1 MEEEKKEPMEEQQAE
16 PMEEPKA
23 EPKAEAVEQPP
34 QAAPAMARPTF
45 LTVLCILSF
54 IGSGLSSLMFLIA
67 LVAAGAIMEFMS
79 SFPGMSEL
87 SATAGSGYFLV
98 YLVLALG
105 SLFGAILM
113 WNLKKIG
120 YYLYVAANV
129 IVIFVPVMFSAGGIG
144 WFGLVITVVFIIL
157 YGLNFKHME

>member
-1 MEEEKKEPMEEQQAE
+1 MEEEKKEPMEEEQKE
-16 PMEEPKA
+16 PMEEPKS
-23 EPKAEAVEQPP
+23 ETVEKPP
-34 QAAPAMARPTF
+34 QQETTKKGRPTF

-67 LVAAGAIMEFMS
+67 VIAAGVIMDFLTGL
-79 SFPGMSEL
+79 PGMADL
-87 SATAGSGYFLV
+87 SAGGSGFFIVSFLMAV
-98 YLVLALG
+98 G

-120 YYLYVAANV
+120 FYLYSACNIFA
-129 IVIFVPVMFSAGGIG
+129 IFVPLIFAAGGIG
-144 WFGLVITVVFIIL
+144 WFGLVITVVFIVL